1 MTAPDDAQQVMSA
14 LRLGWYLAEVRGRN
28 RPGGPPGSSARMPD
42 HLDYPLPLRNERTA
56 TEIRIEA
63 QFVVAA
69 LAKALY
75 VDDAGPGV
83 SFGAAIDDQAKL
95 LAHVR
100 APRAARA
107 LQQGIDALAQAGAP
121 ASQVVELLQ
130 QALTA
135 QQNVVTKR
143 RQAVTDAQRALANAE
158 PAQAER
164 AEATMKL
171 EQAAAD
177 NEQTG
182 LVMLQNCI
190 TALQCATAGQ
200 SDPAAAGQSSPA
212 TTEQAISPAEQAT
225 PATAEPPGLATL
237 HTCLQTI
244 TDATHQAWEDLAT
257 LLWRFDSHI
266 QDELT
271 ATAESLSVGYQLG
284 RGLAETYWALDP
296 VQETGSTGWSFL
308 LGQDRCAEL
317 SRLLGRLG
325 AYMSPYTAPAV
336 AGTIVIWQSV
346 ACTPGWRGAAP
357 AAQQALFQQTRRWY
371 ELIVLAQD
379 PTTLIEPYRLMTNHR
394 TAIRAFRLFWPQLV
408 ATVFGVGF
416 LVTLLVLLGGSSRA
430 TLAKTLS
437 GVLAGIG
444 LSIAGLTGRLKTSA
458 QAMLTRLRQ
467 DSYTDLVTLAVQTA
481 PPPKKKSQ
489 LQQALNQ
496 RTLTPATPN

>member
-1 MTAPDDAQQVMSA
+1 VTAPDDAQQVMSA

-28 RPGGPPGSSARMPD
+28 RPDGPPGSSARMPD
-42 HLDYPLPLRNERTA
+42 HLDHPLPLRNERSPTD
-56 TEIRIEA
+56 IRIEA
-63 QFVVAA
+63 QFVVKA

-83 SFGAAIDDQAKL
+83 SFGEAIDNQAKL

-100 APRAARA
+100 APTASRAM
-107 LQQGIDALAQAGAP
+107 QQCINALAE
-121 ASQVVELLQ
+121 SRSSEVVELLQ

-135 QQNVVTKR
+135 QQDVVAMR
-143 RQAVTDAQRALANAE
+143 QQAVTDAERALADAE
-158 PAQAER
+158 PEHAER
-164 AEATMKL
+164 A
-171 EQAAAD
+171 QAAVQLERATA
-177 NEQTG
+177 ECERTG
-182 LVMLQNCI
+182 LVILQNSI
-190 TALQCATAGQ
+190 TALQPATTRQSNPATAGQ
-200 SDPAAAGQSSPA
+200 TDPPAAELANPEQAQPA
-212 TTEQAISPAEQAT
+212 TTEPPA
-225 PATAEPPGLATL
+225 LAV
-237 HTCLQTI
+237 LQTGLQNI
-244 TDATHQAWEDLAT
+244 TDAVHQAWEDLAT
-257 LLWRFDSHI
+257 LLWRFDAHI

-296 VQETGSTGWSFL
+296 IQETGSTGWSFL

-325 AYMSPYTAPAV
+325 AYMGPYTAPAV

-346 ACTPGWRGAAP
+346 ACKPDWRGAP
-357 AAQQALFQQTRRWY
+357 LAAQQALFLQSRRWY

-379 PTTLIEPYRLMTNHR
+379 PTTLIEPYRLVTNHR
-394 TAIRAFRLFWPQLV
+394 TAIRAFRLFWPQLA

-416 LVTLLVLLGGSSRA
+416 LVTLLVLLSGNSRA
-430 TLAKTLS
+430 TLEKTLS

-467 DSYTDLVTLAVQTA
+467 DSYTDLVILAVQTA
-481 PPPKKKSQ
+481 PPPKKKAL
-489 LQQALNQ
+489 LQQALDQ